1 MYKKLLMKIKTII
14 VVLSLFM
21 TKLSLAQNSDRILV
35 DGNFSDWSVNSD
47 LVQTYDDV
55 IGDASTVDIEKLE
68 LANDDDYLFMHLVL
82 SAEID
87 LVDDF
92 TPSSRFDLFI
102 DSDNNSSTGLSINGI
117 GAEYLIDF
125 RDRRVLSYDSNG
137 FYTELSFYDVGYAH
151 LPTVTSDE
159 FEFMIKK
166 SQGNSTIIGE
176 TIKLYLRET
185 IFDDE
190 TAIIEYSL
198 NNDMPDFEEIS
209 MEKPNLTHFRLFT
222 YNTLQDGLLDSGQR
236 DKIIRLIK
244 AANPDIIHLNEVYDT
259 NAGFVKNQ
267 LETFVGGT
275 WYVHKYNGEN
285 IVASKFPF
293 LSIYEIYYGRLGAA
307 LIDLPDSDFDKD
319 LLAVVGHLS
328 CCGNDNKR
336 QNQVDAFIEFLADAK
351 DPGGLLELEEGTPM
365 LFSGDMNF
373 VGNDDQLNTVIDGNI
388 ANNSVYGPDTKP
400 DWGEGNFADFRPN
413 QIASPKAVTWN
424 SRYPDPGDYPAGRLD
439 FVFYGPS
446 ALQPRNGYVINTQDL
461 SDDVLS
467 DNGLLQSDSYFAS
480 DHLPMVTDFSLVD
493 ATSVKVNTIE
503 QIKIHPN
510 PADGVVFIHGDK
522 SWLSY
527 SVKDVMGR
535 IIAQGKLSGN
545 SIDVSAFDAGMYLL
559 ELYDGKLSGQAK
571 LIIK

>member
-1 MYKKLLMKIKTII
+1 
-14 VVLSLFM
+14 M
-21 TKLSLAQNSDRILV
+21 TKLSLAQNADRILV

-82 SAEID
+82 SAEVD

-125 RDRRVLSYDSNG
+125 RDRRVLRYDNSG

-190 TAIIEYSL
+190 TAVIEYSL
-198 NNDMPDFEEIS
+198 NDDMPDFEEIT

-328 CCGNDNKR
+328 CCGNDDKR

-388 ANNSVYGPDTKP
+388 ANNAVYGPDTKP
-400 DWGEGNFADFRPN
+400 DWGEGDFADFRPN

-424 SRYPDPGDYPAGRLD
+424 SRYPDPGDYPSGRLD

-461 SDDVLS
+461 SDDLLS

-493 ATSVKVNTIE
+493 ATSVKSSSIE
-503 QIKIHPN
+503 QLKIHPN
-510 PADGVVFIHGDK
+510 PADATIFIHGENNW
-522 SWLSY
+522 SSY

-535 IIAQGKLSGN
+535 IIAQGNLAGN
-545 SIDVSAFDAGMYLL
+545 SIDVSAFSAGMYML